1 MLLIFLKEER
11 DGIRELTFEEI
22 MIENFLKFMKDNIRI
37 FENFENFK

>member
-11 DGIRELTFEEI
+11 DGIRELIFEEI